1 LDGITGLQ
9 AARRKPDDRENLD
22 QESIVLA
29 ICRLT
34 KRGDELRSVVVLKI
48 IQWSKERVHTP
59 LWKCC
64 RGYSRTC
71 GFIAKTE

>member
-34 KRGDELRSVVVLKI
+34 KRGDELRSVVALKI
-48 IQWSKERVHTP
+48 IQ
-59 LWKCC
+59 
-64 RGYSRTC
+64 
-71 GFIAKTE
+71 